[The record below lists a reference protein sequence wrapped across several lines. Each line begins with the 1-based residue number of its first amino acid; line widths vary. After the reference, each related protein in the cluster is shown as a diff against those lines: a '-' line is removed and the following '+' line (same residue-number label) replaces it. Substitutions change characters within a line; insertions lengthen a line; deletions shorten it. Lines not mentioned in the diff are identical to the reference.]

1 MLLSL
6 KFPPTPPPTGCR
18 SLTQKYS
25 LATTVTQT
33 GCRVLPG
40 SEEDIDLGSF
50 IGSEDSLV
58 CPRGLFG
65 LVFPEVLS
73 LPPLTHLHFLH
84 SHSRA
89 LSLGSSHQGKNSIL
103 SKYSVSGSEYMEPGY
118 LEPAD
123 CMLWMPRM
131 KPQSWTFCPHQ
142 SGTGWRLPAASC
154 VLG

>member
-1 MLLSL
+1 MLLSH
-6 KFPPTPPPTGCR
+6 KFPPSTGSW

-40 SEEDIDLGSF
+40 SEEDTDLGSF
-50 IGSEDSLV
+50 IGSEDSLIW
-58 CPRGLFG
+58 PRGLFG

-89 LSLGSSHQGKNSIL
+89 LSLGPSHQGKNSIL
-103 SKYSVSGSEYMEPGY
+103 SKDSVTGSGYIKPEY

-123 CMLWMPRM
+123 CMLWMLRM
-131 KPQSWTFCPHQ
+131 KPQSWTFCPYQ
-142 SGTGWRLPAASC
+142 LGTGWRLPAASY

>member
-6 KFPPTPPPTGCR
+6 KFPPPRLPPGAGPSPRNTAWQLQSHR
-18 SLTQKYS
+18 
-25 LATTVTQT
+25 LAAESCLVQRKT
-33 GCRVLPG
+33 
-40 SEEDIDLGSF
+40 DLGSF
-50 IGSEDSLV
+50 IGSKDSLV

-89 LSLGSSHQGKNSIL
+89 LSLGPSHQGRNSIL
-103 SKYSVSGSEYMEPGY
+103 SKYSVTGSEYMEPGY

-123 CMLWMPRM
+123 CMLWMLRM
-131 KPQSWTFCPHQ
+131 KPQSCTFCPHQ
-142 SGTGWRLPAASC
+142 SGTGWRLPAASY